1 MIKEIIHLLIV
12 EDEKSLADIIKKG
25 LETENTEKA
34 GFMVFT
40 GMTRR
45 DFCNCLMCK
54 NMRYERCTCF

>member
-34 GFMVFT
+34 GFMVSP
-40 GMTRR
+40 
-45 DFCNCLMCK
+45 
-54 NMRYERCTCF
+54 E